1 MVGSRWE
8 VVGGVRR
15 GARWLRRVRRAW
27 TQRYFFMTKENKEL
41 PPVPQWAVG
50 VVIAGLALVVLL
62 IVVVYLTR

>member
-1 MVGSRWE
+1 
-8 VVGGVRR
+8 
-15 GARWLRRVRRAW
+15 
-27 TQRYFFMTKENKEL
+27 MTKENKEL